1 MRIVRAATCV
11 STEFRERSYTDPTD
25 LLWVFRRRWN
35 IMLDENDNVD
45 CDKSYKEEEW
55 SRKDEKQR
63 LDMYNL
69 ACDNGKDVS
78 TSYSW

>member
-1 MRIVRAATCV
+1 MRIVRAATCI
-11 STEFRERSYTDPTD
+11 SSEFRQRSYTDPTD

-45 CDKSYKEEEW
+45 YDKSKKEEKR
-55 SRKDEKQR
+55 SKKDEKQR

-69 ACDNGKDVS
+69 GFDKGKEVS
-78 TSYSW
+78 T